1 MAEQVGQV
9 TLQGENISRAVKGF
23 ALKEFKLKTPL
34 LQQTSSKWT
43 ETYFR
48 ETAAELTVKGETFNI
63 QGVGRLSAFPHV
75 DPSWTEVS
83 APHIKFAAQTLV
95 SMEDKLTDSID
106 VQARSIFRVARAI
119 ASSVDT
125 YIYTQL
131 TAQGSTSGVV
141 ASADAWNSATVA
153 NRDPIGDILI
163 GIGTMMENNYDV
175 LSNGY
180 LLLSPKDYGSLMRNA
195 KVINNPSFKTA
206 DVVSNGKVGMIAG
219 LKIIVSNSV
228 VADEAMI
235 IMGNQAATWKTAVS
249 LTSAVIE
256 DKGIKFEI
264 RSWEIGHIQITD
276 PQGLYTITNTAA

>member
-1 MAEQVGQV
+1 MAEVGQAV
-9 TLQGENISRAVKGF
+9 LQGENISKVVKGF
-23 ALKEFKLKTPL
+23 ALKAFRLKTPL

-48 ETAAELTVKGETFNI
+48 ETAAELTVKGETFSI

-83 APHIKFAAQTLV
+83 GRHVKFAAQALV
-95 SMEDKLTDSID
+95 SLEDKLTDSID

-119 ASSVDT
+119 ASQVDT
-125 YIYTQL
+125 YIYTEL
-131 TAQGSTSGVV
+131 TAATSTSGVV
-141 ASADAWNSATVA
+141 ASADAWNSTTVA
-153 NRDPIGDILI
+153 NRDPIGDLLI

-175 LSNGY
+175 IANGF
-180 LLLSPKDYGSLMRNA
+180 LLLSPKDYGSLLRNS

-206 DVVSNGKVGMIAG
+206 DVVSNGKVGSIVG
-219 LKIIVSNSV
+219 LTIIVSNSV

-235 IMGNQAATWKTAVS
+235 IVGNQAATWKSAVA

-256 DKGIKFEI
+256 DKGIK
-264 RSWEIGHIQITD
+264 T
-276 PQGLYTITNTAA
+276 LTILVAFNKFKK